1 MVRSIII
8 ITLYILSFICLVIKD
23 FSDPEQLLSPENVD
37 PEALQLFTMQ
47 AVVFATDNRLP
58 DLQFARNHRG
68 EPDVAL
74 FDFTTMYASENA
86 CRVIERKGHK
96 LLTSLVGDSLLEVSP
111 WETNTGKDWSISFPF
126 ILVILPRSYAVLMK
140 RISLLNCFISSL
152 FGPLGQDW
160 HEAFSELSMRLG

>member
-1 MVRSIII
+1 VNSHRKSRAVASSISIHAFAKRRVTLIFII
-8 ITLYILSFICLVIKD
+8 LVIKD
-23 FSDPEQLLSPENVD
+23 FSDPEQLLSPENID

-58 DLQFARNHRG
+58 DLQFASNYRG

-96 LLTSLVGDSLLEVSP
+96 LLTALAGDSLLEVRLR
-111 WETNTGKDWSISFPF
+111 
-126 ILVILPRSYAVLMK
+126 LVRLSLRLVLT
-140 RISLLNCFISSL
+140 
-152 FGPLGQDW
+152 
-160 HEAFSELSMRLG
+160 